1 MTRFTS
7 KVHVLYV
14 FFLYFL
20 IKSAKVGKV
29 SGPCLK
35 NPGNRGTII
44 KRMALS
50 SGEIRPME
58 NEKGDMSI
66 MKKMCFLLAALFVA
80 AGLFAG
86 SVRTFDNF
94 GRGGVPVLVP
104 RVQKYEP
111 GEGAFK
117 LPEKFTVAVPAGE
130 ELIVEQLGDALERF
144 PGVKVEPASEKALC
158 RFVLAGSSDN
168 SVPRHEQGY
177 ALTVTPEGITVA
189 SHTADGLFNGAQ
201 TLRNLL
207 RNLASPELKSCRI
220 VDWPDLDRRG
230 YFLTIGGMN
239 PKSLPQLKRT
249 LDTLAS
255 LKMNWLLL
263 ELGAS
268 FPYENNPFT
277 KRRNAFTRDQVL
289 DLLDFCRKRHIRV
302 TPTLQVWSHAAWMTT
317 HPKWSE
323 MAEDP
328 KLKSWGV
335 QPCPESELAV
345 KIIDQAIAEHI
356 ELFGSPDFF
365 LMMDEFYLGPF
376 HFCPKCRKLDPYK
389 QFSRLVKHFEEFV
402 LERQVTP
409 IICHDSFM
417 NRAGRKWN
425 FGDKLRGDLDRRTEI
440 LWWSYRDNLPEKDLI
455 PFRDFKLIGHSIAC
469 KPLNTYNMV
478 RLVKKYNGS
487 ASTLV
492 YWYES
497 AAHGLM
503 SNLARETAGSLG
515 GFVNGA
521 DFLWKYP
528 DTPYPDLTYDATFE
542 MVRRLYPEKAV
553 AGPSDEV
560 LTPVPIENSVNA
572 ELSGTGRFPRFDSD
586 AQLDELKKALVS
598 LPERFELLTSPGG
611 KYYGMR
617 LAGEKN
623 HLKNRQA
630 IRIMLDNRKIGKL
643 AFLTT
648 ASRPKNMRA
657 YAGAHY
663 YGTDRFKFPVVAAIV
678 IKYAD
683 GGTTELPLKYRWSI
697 TDWNR
702 PFGGVGMRWAV
713 RGLDADKNYYTFGIY
728 EFENPTPERPIES
741 LTFVTK
747 RFGGVSPVILA
758 ISAGNVDKPFPS
770 PRKVVP
776 AAVARRPGVTDV
788 SEDAALR
795 IAADFEQGMGDVK
808 VNCGKLLR
816 EKLKYEIVDDPTS
829 PSKSKVLK
837 ISFPAG
843 NYKGHDRDGGYV
855 RVDVAMPYSVAKGTK
870 SLVFDHRM
878 VTTGKGFSHSNDY
891 IVDQV
896 EDGRASAK
904 AYYRLYS
911 FKPTAEWTRS
921 ITPLNGRSNST
932 NHLNDV
938 TRTKFR
944 KVSFFFNEVDA
955 PVEIYIDN
963 IGDTESNVSNMP
975 MWKEGTEGEPM

>member
-1 MTRFTS
+1 MQP
-7 KVHVLYV
+7 
-14 FFLYFL
+14 
-20 IKSAKVGKV
+20 AK
-29 SGPCLK
+29 
-35 NPGNRGTII
+35 
-44 KRMALS
+44 
-50 SGEIRPME
+50 
-58 NEKGDMSI
+58 KGGSV
-66 MKKMCFLLAALFVA
+66 MKKWCFLFAALVISGVLS
-80 AGLFAG
+80 AGG
-86 SVRTFDNF
+86 VRTFDNF
-94 GRGGVPVLVP
+94 GRNGIPVLVP
-104 RVQKYEP
+104 QVQKYEP

-117 LPEKFTVAVPAGE
+117 LPETLTVAVPAGE
-130 ELIVEQLGDALERF
+130 ALIVEQLGDALKRF
-144 PGVKVEPASEKALC
+144 PAVKVEAAAEKDALC
-158 RFVLAGSSDN
+158 RFVLVKASDN
-168 SVPRHEQGY
+168 SVPRHGQGY
-177 ALTVTPEGITVA
+177 ALAVTPEGITVA
-189 SHTADGLFNGAQ
+189 SHGTDGLFYGAQ
-201 TLRNLL
+201 TLRNIL
-207 RNLASPELKSCRI
+207 RNLAAPELKACRI
-220 VDWPDLDRRG
+220 VDWPDLDLRG
-230 YFLTIGGMN
+230 YFLTINGMPSKN
-239 PKSLPQLKRT
+239 LPQLKRT

-268 FPYENNPFT
+268 FPYRDNPFT
-277 KRRNAFTRDQVL
+277 KRRNAFTREQVT

-328 KLKSWGV
+328 KLKTWSV

-345 KIIDQAIAEHI
+345 KVTDRAIIEHI
-356 ELFGSPDFF
+356 ELFKSPDFF

-389 QFSRLVKHFEEFV
+389 QYKRLVKHFEGLV
-402 LERQVTP
+402 RDRQVTP
-409 IICHDSFM
+409 IVCHDSFIDHPS
-417 NRAGRKWN
+417 RKWKI
-425 FGDKLRGDLDRRTEI
+425 GDKLRGDLDPRTEI

-455 PFRDFKLIGHSIAC
+455 PFRNFKLIGHSIAC

-478 RLVKKYNGS
+478 HLVKKYNGS

-503 SNLARETAGSLG
+503 SNLGKETAGSLG

-528 DTPYPDLTYDATFE
+528 ETPYPELTYDGTFE

-553 AGPSDEV
+553 AEPTAEV
-560 LTPVPIENSVNA
+560 LTPVPIDRSVNA
-572 ELSGTGRFPRFDSD
+572 ELSGTGKFPRFASD
-586 AQLDELKKALVS
+586 AEVDALKAALAS

-630 IRIMLDNRKIGKL
+630 IRVMFNDRKIGKL

-648 ASRPKNMRA
+648 TSRANDMRA
-657 YAGAHY
+657 YAGAHF
-663 YGTDRFKFPVVAAIV
+663 YGSDRFKFPVVAAIV

-741 LTFVTK
+741 LTFVSK

-758 ISAGNVDKPFPS
+758 ISAGNVDKPFPKTGKIS
-770 PRKVVP
+770 P
-776 AAVARRPGVTDV
+776 AAVAKRSGVTDV

-855 RVDVAMPYSVAKGTK
+855 RVDVALPYSIAEGTK

-878 VTTGKGFSHSNDY
+878 VTSGKGFSHSNDY

-904 AYYRLYS
+904 ASYRLYS

-921 ITPLNGRSNST
+921 ITPLGGRSNST
-932 NHLNDV
+932 NHLKDV
-938 TRTKFR
+938 TKTKFR

-963 IGDTESNVSNMP
+963 IGDTKSNISNMP